1 MKKEIC
7 FPLKAERVLPGSN
20 GSDRGALSFVK
31 EKIEGKRE
39 I

>member
-20 GSDRGALSFVK
+20 GSDRGALFLK